1 MGNRALYIIASIAFL
16 LTFAIL
22 GFVES
27 DLLFTMQNYS
37 YSSSDECFSRLAVEE
52 GGQISLITRYLLQFF
67 YHPEIASLIMSILL
81 TATGFVTAKLIKLE
95 GYTSV
100 WAFIPQAL
108 FIAVISS
115 VNMENISFITTSIFS
130 ALTAYVMTIW
140 ILALAKKVDKK
151 NPLIGANIVFIASI
165 SMVWYSGIYGILP
178 ITCYTLLDLATK
190 QKRNISYILETI
202 VVAIFIINCVANNVR
217 ILSPLPDTYF
227 AIPFTI
233 ILMVFI
239 LTIVVFATGSLMKK
253 ENKIIAIAGTVL
265 FCLFSATSL
274 INSDKNFSTQC
285 SINRDFESYDFKKI
299 IGRVDALESPTEAN
313 IAYRTIAL
321 DQTGK
326 LTKNLFQITPNRASD
341 IDPYK
346 RHLADFCLYSGSSN
360 DALLHAMNNHLSL
373 GYSFCNIKTMAIAYL
388 LNGEIEPAKKMIKLL
403 SQGIFYKDWA
413 EQVSAAMKDPEVF
426 FKKFP
431 QYQKTKKGSFKNVVL
446 INESDNIF
454 EMYDRTIPQ
463 SPVHFERLLLSKL
476 YLRDIDAF
484 SEWMLRM
491 ASLGVKDYQ
500 KAMPECFQEA
510 ACLCALKGN
519 PVIINNFPVTPQ
531 IRERV
536 QKFAKLKQDGNS
548 EEEIAKKMGRSYLTY
563 FFFAPIE

>member
-1 MGNRALYIIASIAFL
+1 MNVKKQRQLMGNRALYIIASIAFL

-52 GGQISLITRYLLQFF
+52 GGQISLTTRYLLQFF
-67 YHPEIASLIMSILL
+67 YHPEIASLVMSILL

-253 ENKIIAIAGTVL
+253 ENKIT
-265 FCLFSATSL
+265 FTRST
-274 INSDKNFSTQC
+274 KNW
-285 SINRDFESYDFKKI
+285 
-299 IGRVDALESPTEAN
+299 
-313 IAYRTIAL
+313 
-321 DQTGK
+321 TGK
-326 LTKNLFQITPNRASD
+326 SACNSAS
-341 IDPYK
+341 
-346 RHLADFCLYSGSSN
+346 
-360 DALLHAMNNHLSL
+360 
-373 GYSFCNIKTMAIAYL
+373 
-388 LNGEIEPAKKMIKLL
+388 
-403 SQGIFYKDWA
+403 
-413 EQVSAAMKDPEVF
+413 
-426 FKKFP
+426 
-431 QYQKTKKGSFKNVVL
+431 
-446 INESDNIF
+446 
-454 EMYDRTIPQ
+454 
-463 SPVHFERLLLSKL
+463 
-476 YLRDIDAF
+476 
-484 SEWMLRM
+484 
-491 ASLGVKDYQ
+491 
-500 KAMPECFQEA
+500 
-510 ACLCALKGN
+510 
-519 PVIINNFPVTPQ
+519 
-531 IRERV
+531 
-536 QKFAKLKQDGNS
+536 
-548 EEEIAKKMGRSYLTY
+548 
-563 FFFAPIE
+563 